1 MDYNGCIGESIKI
14 HFIIE
19 SIGNISSYLN
29 IYPNPTN
36 SWVTIETKVEI
47 NSDIRILN
55 LFGEIIETV
64 DYEMFNDKF
73 EKINMS
79 EFSKGI
85 YIIQLIN
92 NQSIINHK
100 IILQ

>member
-1 MDYNGCIGESIKI
+1 MLKI
-14 HFIIE
+14 FPYALFLQ
-19 SIGNISSYLN
+19 SLNLISSHLN

-47 NSDIRILN
+47 NSDIKILN
-55 LFGEIIETV
+55 IFGEVVKTI
-64 DYEMFNDKF
+64 DYKLFNDKF

-92 NQSIINHK
+92 NRSIINHK